1 MAITTVVEIEGTDVV
16 LGAGRSDGLGPGAQ
30 VVLLREGDPIVH
42 PLTGEVLGIPQEPV
56 GMVHVVEAQDRQARG
71 VMKKTYSAPMVDDL
85 AEYEKAAVLPAQMEP
100 EDKNAEV
107 ELVIER
113 VQKLE
118 KKVKGY
124 QKSSKALSAY
134 PTFAQ
139 EVWDEIMVVKSYL
152 VALDERLVELEEQQG
167 EDRIRLGSVI
177 NGEYRKQDM
186 EIITIGYKPGTS
198 VVLEVAG
205 KTLVLS
211 VEQDSL
217 HLEEVV
223 EEEDMGMDMEEDQQ
237 EAEGG
242 GEWYRG
248 IVESNYTMYGIIGLF
263 VLIALYIV
271 STMLKRRRRD
281 ETGEIDE
288 FDEEDYLEDEE
299 E

>member
-1 MAITTVVEIEGTDVV
+1 M
-16 LGAGRSDGLGPGAQ
+16 
-30 VVLLREGDPIVH
+30 
-42 PLTGEVLGIPQEPV
+42 
-56 GMVHVVEAQDRQARG
+56 
-71 VMKKTYSAPMVDDL
+71 
-85 AEYEKAAVLPAQMEP
+85 
-100 EDKNAEV
+100 
-107 ELVIER
+107 
-113 VQKLE
+113 
-118 KKVKGY
+118 
-124 QKSSKALSAY
+124 
-134 PTFAQ
+134 
-139 EVWDEIMVVKSYL
+139 
-152 VALDERLVELEEQQG
+152 
-167 EDRIRLGSVI
+167 
-177 NGEYRKQDM
+177 
-186 EIITIGYKPGTS
+186 
-198 VVLEVAG
+198 AG

-248 IVESNYTMYGIIGLF
+248 IVESDYTMWVIIGLF

-271 STMLKRRRRD
+271 PTMLKRRRRD